1 MAVDRMSVIPESVEN
16 VLKEPMEG
24 LKQKNGVLDR
34 VLELLQDSQWHSA
47 QEIDGVIR
55 LPEEKLS
62 LILSFFAEFGFV
74 SRKGEQDMVKIKP
87 TGLEFLELP
96 MK

>member
-16 VLKEPMEG
+16 VIKEPMEG
-24 LKQKNGVLDR
+24 VKQKQGVLDR

-47 QEIDGVIR
+47 KEIDEVIR

-62 LILSFFAEFGFV
+62 HILSFFAEFGFV
-74 SRKGEQDMVKIKP
+74 NREDEQGMVKIKP

-96 MK
+96 LK

>member
-1 MAVDRMSVIPESVEN
+1 MAVSRMSVIPESVEN
-16 VLKEPMEG
+16 VIKEPKEEV
-24 LKQKNGVLDR
+24 KQKQGVLDR

-47 QEIDGVIR
+47 KEIDEEIC

-62 LILSFFAEFGFV
+62 RILSFFAEFGFV
-74 SRKGEQDMVKIKP
+74 SRDGEQGMVKIKT

-96 MK
+96 